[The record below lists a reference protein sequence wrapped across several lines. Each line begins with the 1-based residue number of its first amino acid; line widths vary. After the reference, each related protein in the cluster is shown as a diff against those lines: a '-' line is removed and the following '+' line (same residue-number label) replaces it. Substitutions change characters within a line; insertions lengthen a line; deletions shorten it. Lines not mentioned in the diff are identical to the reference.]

1 VEKLWAAILE
11 IALDPAHPEN
21 QRSIAMQPTSEH
33 QRVQKLLVGA
43 RGGSLADYQQMV
55 LLADEKDPVGPMAK
69 AAITDANLFFEL
81 YRSRM
86 YLKRGF
92 TDPVSLKPTPLPID
106 EVVFQELRSP
116 YWTQRETAVFYL
128 AAARKNSTIP
138 HLCDALLTETNLY
151 VIWDITRTLN
161 EITGSRHGALD
172 AQSVSNWWTA
182 NIHKDQYQSPFA
194 ASQAYCNYL
203 TLPAEQSEKAIGVLS
218 QTIAAEPTAYWT
230 RCFRAG
236 CYTTL
241 RRFDLANQDLETVG
255 KASPRL
261 CWYLFYRTLLQ
272 CAQGKLEQ
280 GTDSL
285 NELLA
290 LYPSFEANARQVL
303 PPEMLTNSKIRWP
316 TQNKTP
322 GGTTEAGSSK

>member
-1 VEKLWAAILE
+1 V
-11 IALDPAHPEN
+11 
-21 QRSIAMQPTSEH
+21 QR
-33 QRVQKLLVGA
+33 LLVGA
-43 RGGSLADYQQMV
+43 RGGSLADYQQVV

-69 AAITDANLFFEL
+69 TAIKDVNLFFEL

-86 YLKRGF
+86 YLRRGF

-151 VIWDITRTLN
+151 VISDITRALN
-161 EITGSRHGALD
+161 EITGGRHGALD
-172 AQSVSNWWTA
+172 VQSVSNWWTA
-182 NIHKDQYQSPFA
+182 NVHNDKYQSPFA
-194 ASQAYCNYL
+194 ASQAYWNYL
-203 TLPAEQSEKAIGVLS
+203 TLPAEQSEKAVAVLS

-241 RRFDLANQDLETVG
+241 RSFDLANQDLETVG

-261 CWYLFYRTLLQ
+261 YWYLFYRTRLQ
-272 CAQGKLEQ
+272 CAQGRFEE
-280 GTDSL
+280 GVDSL

-290 LYPSFEANARQVL
+290 LYPGFEANARQVL
-303 PPEMLTNSKIRWP
+303 PAQVLTNSRIRWP
-316 TQNKTP
+316 RQNKTP
-322 GGTTEAGSSK
+322 LATTEAGSSK